1 VDLSG
6 FMNDISSFA
15 QNHTVIVIVLAIG
28 LLILLYQK
36 PKLFFGILF
45 CGLLAAGLFYLIMS
59 VSGPGK
65 ESKEKL
71 LQEEEQ
77 QVDSD
82 R

>member
-1 VDLSG
+1 MDFSV
-6 FMNDISSFA
+6 FTNDFISYA
-15 QNHTVIVIVLAIG
+15 QSHTVIVIVIAIG
-28 LLILLYQK
+28 LLILLYRK
-36 PKLFFGILF
+36 PKVFFGMLFFGLV
-45 CGLLAAGLFYLIMS
+45 AAGLFYLIIY

>member
-1 VDLSG
+1 MDFSV
-6 FMNDISSFA
+6 FTNDIASYA
-15 QNHTVIVIVLAIG
+15 QNHTFIAILIAIG
-28 LLILLYQK
+28 LLILLYK
-36 PKLFFGILF
+36 RPKLFFGMLF
-45 CGLLAAGLFYLIMS
+45 CGLLVAGLFYLITY

-77 QVDSD
+77 QVESD

>member
-1 VDLSG
+1 VDFSG
-6 FMNDISSFA
+6 FTNDITSFA
-15 QNHTVIVIVLAIG
+15 QNHTFIVILIAIG
-28 LLILLYQK
+28 LLILLYRK
-36 PKLFFGILF
+36 PKVFFGMLFFGLV
-45 CGLLAAGLFYLIMS
+45 AAGLFYLIIY